1 MTADPD
7 KRKICTTCMRPQ
19 SACICRWITPVAP
32 AAQMVEVLILQHPLE
47 LCNAKGSAR
56 LLHLSLPRSRM
67 LTGEVFDAQD
77 LPASPFEPDKGANKA
92 RYNILLYPPA
102 PDGRQDNALGLSAP
116 PTLRPEL
123 LQDPA
128 QLRLIVLD
136 GTWRKSRKMLYLNP
150 LLQLL
155 PRLSLQ
161 GLPASK
167 YLIRKAHQPDQLSTL
182 EATCAALMQLE
193 RSVEKY
199 QPLLAAFD
207 GFVAQQ
213 LGYRAGGRKQAMV
226 GQSPR
231 SIRLASRT
239 LPGAS

>member
-1 MTADPD
+1 MTPAPV
-7 KRKICTTCMRPQ
+7 RRQICSLCMRPQ

-47 LCNAKGSAR
+47 LGNAKGSAR

-67 LTGEVFDAQD
+67 LTGEVFDTQD
-77 LPASPFEPDKGANKA
+77 LPASPFEHGAVANSAK
-92 RYNILLYPPA
+92 YNILLYPPA
-102 PDGRQDNALGLSAP
+102 QGRPQDTALGLPAP
-116 PTLRPEL
+116 STLRTEL
-123 LQDPA
+123 LHDPS
-128 QLRLIVLD
+128 QIRLIVLD

-150 LLQLL
+150 LLQQL

-193 RSVEKY
+193 HSVEKY
-199 QPLLAAFD
+199 QPLLTAFD

-213 LGYRAGGRKQAMV
+213 LGYRAK
-226 GQSPR
+226 
-231 SIRLASRT
+231 
-239 LPGAS
+239 